1 MSQGLIKAWYQ
12 GAWWLWLLW
21 PLSFVYRVL
30 RRLSNRLAS
39 NPVANKL
46 PLLVVGNISLG
57 GTGKTPVVQALVQNL
72 TARGIRCGIISRG
85 YGGTVGKGPHLV
97 GPMDTPSTVGD
108 EPLLLW
114 QTTGVPVAVGSDRQ
128 ADIQC
133 LMAEHSLDLIISDD
147 GLQNQTMKG
156 DCEWLLVDGQRGL
169 GNGQCLPMGPLREP
183 ATRLSLVDGVFVT
196 GASDAGQLGLAAG
209 KVPIY
214 QLTPKLVALKRVYDD
229 QAVPWPVASTRVKAV
244 AGIGNP
250 QRFFNDLMAMNLQV
264 TGTAFKDHHDF
275 VAEDLTPFHDAR
287 LIMTAKDAVKC
298 KAIVQLQSQ
307 PDSLHWYYAEQGVDI
322 PKTAIDAL
330 LNKLHLDAN
339 KDHHG

>member
-21 PLSFVYRVL
+21 PLSIVYRVL
-30 RRLSNRLAS
+30 RRLSMSLAS
-39 NPVANKL
+39 TPVPNKL

-57 GTGKTPVVQALVQNL
+57 GTGKTPVVQALVQDL

-85 YGGTVGKGPHLV
+85 YGSTVGKGPYLV
-97 GPMDTPSTVGD
+97 GQKDTPSTVGD

-128 ADIQC
+128 GDIQR
-133 LMAEHSLDLIISDD
+133 LMDEHSLDLIISDD
-147 GLQNQTMKG
+147 GLQNQTIKG

-183 ATRLSLVDGVFVT
+183 ATRLGLVDGVFIT
-196 GASDAGQLGLAAG
+196 GASESGQLDLPVGN
-209 KVPIY
+209 VSTY
-214 QLTPKLVALKRVYDD
+214 QLAPRLATLKRVVDD
-229 QAVPWPVASTRVKAV
+229 EVVAWPAAGTQVKAV

-250 QRFFNDLMAMNLQV
+250 QRFFKDLKAMSLQV
-264 TGTAFKDHHDF
+264 EGTGFKDHHHF
-275 VAEDLTPFHDAR
+275 IAEDLAPFHDST

-298 KAIVQLQSQ
+298 KAIAQSQ
-307 PDSLHWYYAEQGVDI
+307 DKLQNLHWYYAEQGVDI
-322 PKTAIDAL
+322 PEAAIAAL
-330 LNKLHLDAN
+330 LTKLHLDAN